1 MMFSS
6 SLFVIIITGTSG
18 LEIFIRDRVSNP
30 LIPGMFSS
38 SIIRSKFAFSAASR
52 ASRPLFTVTTSYPF
66 CFRNMICGFSRS
78 ISSSAQSIVPLFIV
92 FLLFFFVFGC
102 IFCPIVGRFFFSHI
116 FCFRLGAFLALG

>member
-1 MMFSS
+1 MFSS
-6 SLFVIIITGTSG
+6 SLLVIIITGTSG
-18 LEIFIRDRVSNP
+18 FDIFIRERVSKP

-38 SIIRSKFAFSAASR
+38 RMIRSKFAVSAASR

-102 IFCPIVGRFFFSHI
+102 IFCPITGRFFFSHI
-116 FCFRLGAFLALG
+116 FCFHLGSFLALG